1 MCIESHGYRKVD
13 VNIDE
18 IKYVLGEINHQMVSE
33 PEGRKMSSARQQ
45 MMPIRNQPQQLQV
58 GEIIFSFLVVSKM
71 ASLSGWIFSF

>member
-1 MCIESHGYRKVD
+1 MCIERHGRRKVD

-18 IKYVLGEINHQMVSE
+18 AKYVMGERNHQMVSE
-33 PEGRKMSSARQQ
+33 PEGRKMPNGCQE

-71 ASLSGWIFSF
+71 TSLSG